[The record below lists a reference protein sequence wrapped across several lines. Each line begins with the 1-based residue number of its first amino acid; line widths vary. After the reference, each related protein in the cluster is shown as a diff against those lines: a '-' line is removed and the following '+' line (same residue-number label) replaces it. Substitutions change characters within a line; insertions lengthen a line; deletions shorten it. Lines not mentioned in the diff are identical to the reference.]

1 VPELL
6 LLLAAT
12 GGAALAWFGARA
24 HFARVRVAERAALE
38 SRVLAAEAVQDELR
52 KQVSGSELELSEL
65 RAALDAERVRR
76 AGAEARV
83 GDRERLADSFK
94 ALSGEALHAN
104 SEAFLR
110 LAREAVNT
118 VVVEA
123 RGDLDRRQDAIATLV
138 RPLEDTLRR
147 YEAELREVERARE
160 QAYGGLKHELEN
172 LSRETGSLA
181 TALRTPQV
189 RGRWGEITLH
199 RVVELAGLSAHCDFV
214 EQASIASES
223 GRRRPDL
230 IVHLPARR
238 QIVVDAKVPLT
249 AYLEAMDAPTEPER
263 RAALERHASQVRSH
277 MNQLAGK
284 AYWADVECTPELVV
298 MFIPGEPFF
307 AAAVDADRSLIEDGM
322 AKGVVLATPTTLIA
336 LLRAVAYGWR
346 QEQVAASATTISDLG
361 KQLYDRLLV
370 LASHFQEVGEKLGKA
385 VDAYNRVLASMEAR
399 VLPAARRFKDLG
411 AGPGPEI
418 PPLEPVDHAPR
429 QLNAADVPRQLD
441 AGEVGQGTGV
451 QGA

>member
-1 VPELL
+1 VAELL
-6 LLLAAT
+6 LLLGAA
-12 GGAALAWFGARA
+12 GGAAVAWLGARA
-24 HFARVRVAERAALE
+24 HFTRVRVAERAALE

-76 AGAEARV
+76 AGAEARL

-118 VVVEA
+118 VVSEA

-138 RPLEDTLRR
+138 KPLEDTLRR
-147 YEAELREVERARE
+147 YEVELREMERARE
-160 QAYGGLKHELEN
+160 QAYGGLKHELES

-214 EQASIASES
+214 EQASIAAES
-223 GRRRPDL
+223 GRRRPDM

-249 AYLEAMDAPTEPER
+249 AYLEAMEAPTEPER
-263 RAALERHASQVRSH
+263 RAALERHANQVRSH

-284 AYWADVECTPELVV
+284 AYWADLELTPELVV
-298 MFIPGEPFF
+298 MFIPGESFF

-346 QEQVAASATTISDLG
+346 QEQVAASATTISELG
-361 KQLYDRLLV
+361 RQLYDRLLV
-370 LASHFQEVGEKLGKA
+370 LASHFQEVGEKIGKA

-411 AGPGPEI
+411 AGPGAEI
-418 PPLEPVDHAPR
+418 PPLEPVDRAPR
-429 QLNAADVPRQLD
+429 QLNASEVPRQLD
-441 AGEVGQGTGV
+441 AGEVGPGTGV